1 MSATTMTTTVMAA
14 TTMVLYETMPPKP
27 APQNSADR
35 PSFPES
41 TLIPILDTKLRM
53 SSDNTI
59 DDDAVKAEGGVGLA
73 DPAIRFVLRREEEG
87 VVIVEAAEK
96 SGGG

>member
-1 MSATTMTTTVMAA
+1 
-14 TTMVLYETMPPKP
+14 
-27 APQNSADR
+27 
-35 PSFPES
+35 
-41 TLIPILDTKLRM
+41 M